1 MMIRITQTIL
11 IVSHDNPM
19 LNQKAN
25 LGPKIPIKVKARS
38 FINMAQ
44 SSSKVSFDQLSDR
57 LKALTTQE
65 DEAQNIDDIMKFT
78 YEELKEEKISFGTAH
93 RGRRFE
99 EMLQETRYMT
109 WFSQTYKNSQKSSH
123 VKFLRFLQLH
133 VENLEKKNLKMNKPK
148 SLAKA
153 MAKEKAL
160 HPTKEEI
167 EAPSVSEDEDFE
179 TWEAIHQGDRPN
191 LEVLQLQDRMQQME
205 TLLHQVVEHLSQGAN
220 RSSPPPA

>member
-1 MMIRITQTIL
+1 MMIRISQTIL

-19 LNQKAN
+19 SNQKAS
-25 LGPKIPIKVKARS
+25 LGPKIPLRVKARS

-65 DEAQNIDDIMKFT
+65 DEAQNIDDIMKLT

-99 EMLQETRYMT
+99 EMLPETRYMT
-109 WFSQTYKNSQKSSH
+109 WFSQTYKSSQKPSH

-160 HPTKEEI
+160 PPTKEEI
-167 EAPSVSEDEDFE
+167 EAPSARRTRTS
-179 TWEAIHQGDRPN
+179 RPGRPFIKEIVPIWKCCSCRIACN
-191 LEVLQLQDRMQQME
+191 KWRPSYIK
-205 TLLHQVVEHLSQGAN
+205 LSN
-220 RSSPPPA
+220 T